1 MFNNNNSNSND
12 KISLFTFRWF
22 SSMNWHKLRVG
33 QLEAPTARL
42 IRKASQTSVTLTWKA
57 EPFLCLEKVKQKK
70 DRRQDCVEQ
79 ILLVFAVAKERFDT

>member
-12 KISLFTFRWF
+12 KISFFTFRWF

-57 EPFLCLEKVKQKK
+57 EPFFMFRESETKEGPQAGLCGTNITGF
-70 DRRQDCVEQ
+70 RSG
-79 ILLVFAVAKERFDT
+79 